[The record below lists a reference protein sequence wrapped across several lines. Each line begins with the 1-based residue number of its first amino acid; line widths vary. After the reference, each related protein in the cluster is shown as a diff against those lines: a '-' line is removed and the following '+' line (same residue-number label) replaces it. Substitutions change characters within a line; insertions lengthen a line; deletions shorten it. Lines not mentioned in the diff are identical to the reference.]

1 MPKLSRCKTLS
12 MILLALPLAAC
23 GKGAASPGDEAAGPA
38 TAEVSVIEARSETI
52 TLFDELP
59 GRVAAFR
66 TAEIRPQVGGI
77 IEKRL
82 FEDGAEVAVDQP
94 LFRINPAPFEADVAI
109 AAAALQRAEAILR
122 NANEKFERARA
133 LVERNTA
140 SRASS
145 EAAAADVAQADAGV
159 AEAAATLRRRQV
171 DLDLATVRSPIA
183 GQVGLALASEG
194 ALVSTSSTSALAN
207 VQQIDRI
214 YVDLRQPA
222 SQIDTLNAL
231 AASGALE
238 DASAVPVPIV
248 MASGKPYPHA
258 GRALFFDTSVDP
270 STGNVTVRVEVSNP
284 ERLLLPGMYVR
295 ARLPRGIRRDAILVP
310 QEAVVRDPG
319 GGPQLVVLDAD
330 GQGARRDVTLG
341 ETVKGRT
348 IVASGLKAGESV
360 VVLGQ
365 DRVADGVT
373 LTAVPFVAS
382 QPRT

>member
-23 GKGAASPGDEAAGPA
+23 GKEAASSGDEAAVSSSA
-38 TAEVSVIEARSETI
+38 QVSVIEAKPETI

-82 FEDGAEVAVDQP
+82 FEDGAEVAVNQP

-109 AAAALQRAEAILR
+109 AAAALQRAEAILG
-122 NANEKFERARA
+122 NANEKFERAKA
-133 LVERNTA
+133 LVERNTV

-194 ALVSTSSTSALAN
+194 ALASTSSTSALAN
-207 VQQIDRI
+207 VQQIDRV
-214 YVDLRQPA
+214 YVDLRQPT
-222 SQIDTLNAL
+222 SQIDTLNEL

-248 MASGKPYPHA
+248 MASGKPYPHE

-270 STGNVTVRVEVSNP
+270 STGNVTVRVEVENP
-284 ERLLLPGMYVR
+284 ERLLLPGMFVR

-310 QEAVVRDPG
+310 QQAVVRDPAG
-319 GGPQLVVLDAD
+319 RPQLVVVEKD
-330 GQGARRDVTLG
+330 GHGARRNVTLG
-341 ETVKGRT
+341 ETVEGRT
-348 IVASGLKAGESV
+348 IVSSGLKAGESV

-365 DRVADGVT
+365 DRVADDVA
-373 LTAVPFVAS
+373 LKPVPFVAS
-382 QPRT
+382 QPQS